1 MANKIK
7 DNKIDYLIT
16 KNNNKLLP
24 WQFYNTFNYISI
36 PMVGKKVLIPEWQK
50 KIETIVPHYLGF
62 NIGILT
68 GKINNLTVLD
78 IDIKDDGIKVWNI
91 IKKQHPEFI
100 TPTVKS
106 PGGSIHLYFKYNSNI
121 PNMNRILINN
131 KKIGWDIKNNK
142 SIIVSPPSIYPDT
155 NKRYKWLSNLS
166 LNDCKPINMPK
177 WLENFILQHLKEST
191 IKKMNN

>member
-1 MANKIK
+1 MTNKIK

-16 KNNNKLLP
+16 KDNNKLLP
-24 WQFYNTFNYISI
+24 WQFYNIFNYISI
-36 PMVGKKVLIPEWQK
+36 PMIGKKVLIPEWQK

-62 NIGILT
+62 NIGLLT

-78 IDIKDDGIKVWNI
+78 IDVKDDGIKFWNI
-91 IKKQHPEFI
+91 IKKQNPEFI

-106 PGGSIHLYFKYNSNI
+106 PGGSIHFYFKYNSNI

-131 KKIGWDIKNNK
+131 KKIGWDIKNNN

-155 NKRYKWLSNLS
+155 NKRYKWLLDLS

-177 WLENFILQHLKEST
+177 WLEKFILQHLKQST
-191 IKKMNN
+191 IKKMKN